1 MQDHT
6 EKLRVGAKAPEFTLH
21 AANRDGE
28 FTLTG
33 LLEGGAVIL
42 EFLRGTW

>member
-6 EKLRVGAKAPEFTLH
+6 DTLQLGSKAPEFTLP

-33 LLEGGAVIL
+33 LIGRGALVL